1 MDKTKECIKSTIA
14 IWAGFFCIF
23 KAGAARVGCIGR
35 GFNRRVDGCQVEG
48 NGVLWGD
55 LTICEIELKSSDTI
69 FLTGEVHVEKGNY
82 KLLNIKQEETV
93 EVLAE
98 DEDIFNKEIVLE
110 EGWNKIKIVG
120 KPVTFESLNLVIDS
134 NSLTEENTI
143 LSDQI
148 FFTDQNITEARTEIE
163 EIVEGK
169 NLLSLPSN
177 EKEDQL
183 SDTSKNTKI
192 EQGIGL
198 DIQNKIEEGKFSS
211 LSYLKMGNTLL
222 SGTGIKLNG
231 KKILVEL
238 DLSEEKELEL

>member
-1 MDKTKECIKSTIA
+1 MRRKINENIFNI
-14 IWAGFFCIF
+14 IIIVFFLIHLSGCTVF
-23 KAGAARVGCIGR
+23 VEQAKNSKGERYEQNDSFAKDSVGYSDNIVYQRCEQGYK
-35 GFNRRVDGCQVEG
+35 VEG

-198 DIQNKIEEGKFSS
+198 DIQNKIEEGK
-211 LSYLKMGNTLL
+211 
-222 SGTGIKLNG
+222 
-231 KKILVEL
+231 
-238 DLSEEKELEL
+238 